1 MMLVSK
7 EQVLLHI
14 LVRSVCNQS
23 DQWVWADVDQLI
35 LYCSLLNTSEFPFR
49 GFGPKIHDP

>member
-1 MMLVSK
+1 MLVSK